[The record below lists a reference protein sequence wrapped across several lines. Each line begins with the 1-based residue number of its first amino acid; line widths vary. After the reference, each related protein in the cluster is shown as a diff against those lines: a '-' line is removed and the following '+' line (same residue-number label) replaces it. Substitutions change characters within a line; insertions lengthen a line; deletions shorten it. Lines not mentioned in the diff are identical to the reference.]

1 MLNAEQISK
10 NYEKHL
16 KIVDTYI
23 GDRADGI
30 KSMLHHMQ
38 ETYMMAPASGKTW
51 YHNAFPGGY
60 VDHVNRVVQ
69 FSIEQSRL
77 LENGWNY
84 YYTEEQLVFSALFH
98 DLGKIGD
105 GDKPNYIPQTDKW
118 RQDKLSEMYTFNPD
132 LDFMLIPDRSLY
144 ILQKFDIKVS
154 HNEFLGIRLHD
165 GVFDKANEAYF
176 YSHNPN
182 SRMKT
187 NIVYVLHMA
196 DFMASKV
203 IRYLVTIYW
212 WSCTKSTKNQVN
224 HRKKGKFFEWTNK
237 YAKKSINDNI
247 NILDE
252 YCLSLLP
259 CLLLYCLTFFSFS
272 ITF

>member
-69 FSIEQSRL
+69 YAVEQHRL
-77 LENGWNY
+77 YIKMGGTVDY
-84 YYTEEQLVFSALFH
+84 SEEQLVFAALFH

-144 ILQKFDIKVS
+144 ILQKFGIKVDQK
-154 HNEFLGIRLHD
+154 EFLGIRCHD

-176 YSHNPN
+176 FSHVES
-182 SRMKT
+182 SRQKT
-187 NIVYVLHMA
+187 ALISVLHTA
-196 DFMASKV
+196 DFLASKV
-203 IRYLVTIYW
+203 EYDMW
-212 WSCTKSTKNQVN
+212 KNQGGNSQPKTKKTNSSTGKRVN
-224 HRKKGKFFEWTNK
+224 SSAGLSNLLK
-237 YAKKSINDNI
+237 NI
-247 NILDE
+247 
-252 YCLSLLP
+252 
-259 CLLLYCLTFFSFS
+259 
-272 ITF
+272 

>member
-23 GDRADGI
+23 GDRTDGI

-69 FSIEQSRL
+69 YAVEQHRL
-77 LENGWNY
+77 YIKMGGTVD
-84 YYTEEQLVFSALFH
+84 YTEEQLVFAALFH

-118 RQDKLSEMYTFNPD
+118 RQDKLSEMYTYNPD
-132 LDFMLIPDRSLY
+132 LQFMLIPDRSLF
-144 ILQKFDIKVS
+144 ILQKFGIKVDQK
-154 HNEFLGIRLHD
+154 EFLGIRCHD
-165 GVFDKANEAYF
+165 GVFDKANEAY
-176 YSHNPN
+176 
-182 SRMKT
+182 
-187 NIVYVLHMA
+187 
-196 DFMASKV
+196 
-203 IRYLVTIYW
+203 
-212 WSCTKSTKNQVN
+212 
-224 HRKKGKFFEWTNK
+224 
-237 YAKKSINDNI
+237 
-247 NILDE
+247 
-252 YCLSLLP
+252 
-259 CLLLYCLTFFSFS
+259 
-272 ITF
+272 